1 MGSRVHSA
9 AHFQFSKMKEGIGI
23 FDKNRTSNIQ
33 AANNDVA
40 HSKDS
45 RLQEQVISKSA
56 KVPTGI
62 KR

>member
-1 MGSRVHSA
+1 
-9 AHFQFSKMKEGIGI
+9 MKEGIGI

-33 AANNDVA
+33 TANNDVA

-45 RLQEQVISKSA
+45 RLVDMVNSKSYIIQ
-56 KVPTGI
+56 TGL